1 MDGSRHLLISFP
13 LLFAPPTR
21 LVNWRKERERERE
34 RRKGRWEKKERY
46 EERTLSGNS
55 IKGVREF
62 SAKPERFWLG
72 CGRILSRNR
81 RPRQNPGSGFYIA
94 LRTCIISAPF
104 TYLDRPH
111 HIPPLRLFLLIYI
124 YIYTTYIP
132 PPDPGGVYVYQ
143 YYISRNIGWTSR
155 FLPSRSFLFRDEHR
169 FVLTDFFYGVSC
181 LSSMDS
187 WFAWSIFMDSS
198 KVCIVIVKALFI
210 DMV

>member
-1 MDGSRHLLISFP
+1 MR
-13 LLFAPPTR
+13 
-21 LVNWRKERERERE
+21 
-34 RRKGRWEKKERY
+34 KKERY

-94 LRTCIISAPF
+94 LRTCIISASF

-124 YIYTTYIP
+124 YIYIYIY
-132 PPDPGGVYVYQ
+132 DVYTSPRSRGCVRVSILYLAK
-143 YYISRNIGWTSR
+143 YRMDVAFLTLSVLLISRRTQVRFNR
-155 FLPSRSFLFRDEHR
+155 FLLRRFLF
-169 FVLTDFFYGVSC
+169 VLDGLVVCLIDFHG
-181 LSSMDS
+181 
-187 WFAWSIFMDSS
+187 
-198 KVCIVIVKALFI
+198 LF
-210 DMV
+210 

>member
-1 MDGSRHLLISFP
+1 MDGSRDLLISFP

-21 LVNWRKERERERE
+21 LVNWRKREREKE
-34 RRKGRWEKKERY
+34 RKTRKKERY

-94 LRTCIISAPF
+94 LRTCIISASF

-111 HIPPLRLFLLIYI
+111 HIPPLCLFLLIYI
-124 YIYTTYIP
+124 YMYDVYTSPRSRGCVRVSILYLAKYRMDVAFLTLS
-132 PPDPGGVYVYQ
+132 VLL
-143 YYISRNIGWTSR
+143 ISRRTQVRFNR
-155 FLPSRSFLFRDEHR
+155 FLLRRFLF
-169 FVLTDFFYGVSC
+169 VLDGLVVCLIDFHG
-181 LSSMDS
+181 
-187 WFAWSIFMDSS
+187 
-198 KVCIVIVKALFI
+198 LF
-210 DMV
+210 

>member
-1 MDGSRHLLISFP
+1 MDGSRDLLISFP

-21 LVNWRKERERERE
+21 LVNWRKREREKE
-34 RRKGRWEKKERY
+34 RKTRKKERY

-94 LRTCIISAPF
+94 LRTCIISASF

-111 HIPPLRLFLLIYI
+111 HIPPLCLFLLIYI
-124 YIYTTYIP
+124 YVRRIYLP
-132 PPDPGGVYVYQ
+132 PIQGVCTCINI
-143 YYISRNIGWTSR
+143 ISREISDGRRVSYP
-155 FLPSRSFLFRDEHR
+155 LGPSYFATNTGSF
-169 FVLTDFFYGVSC
+169 
-181 LSSMDS
+181 
-187 WFAWSIFMDSS
+187 
-198 KVCIVIVKALFI
+198 
-210 DMV
+210 